1 MHWFLP
7 PLEVRVLLLYVNFR
21 IELFARMSGIMFHG
35 TNQSQDKKVQSKIQD
50 GNLSN
55 MVLGGEYS

>member
-1 MHWFLP
+1 
-7 PLEVRVLLLYVNFR
+7 
-21 IELFARMSGIMFHG
+21 MFHG

-55 MVLGGEYS
+55 MVLGGEYSCSPVPDSKNVEFIGWAEPGL